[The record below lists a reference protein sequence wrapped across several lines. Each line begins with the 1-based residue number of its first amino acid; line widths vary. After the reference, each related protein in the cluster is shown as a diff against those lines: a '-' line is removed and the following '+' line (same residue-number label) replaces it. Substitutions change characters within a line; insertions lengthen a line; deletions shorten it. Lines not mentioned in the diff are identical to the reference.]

1 MLFIKLVLESFR
13 FALNALTHNLTR
25 TILSLTGVTIGI
37 FAIIAALTV
46 VDSLKANIKDSL
58 SFLGTE
64 VLYVEKWP
72 YIFSPNAPWWEYEKR
87 PMITFNEFKYLEAK
101 LNNASDIC
109 VFVVSQ
115 GRVIKRKSNSI
126 GGINLMGVTEGHLNL
141 YDIELEQGRF
151 FSSREIDYS
160 TNAVIIGYNTKKTLF
175 PYSNPLGKEVKIRG
189 LKYTVIGVMKESGET
204 LLNTP
209 SNDETVLIP
218 FGSFKKILYTGKRRG
233 AYVLMAIKGNET
245 DVGLIELENEVRGLM
260 RNYRGLRPKDK
271 DDFAIN
277 RPEAITNQLQ
287 GVFDVL
293 TTAGWFIGI
302 FSILVGA
309 FGIAN
314 IMFVTVSER
323 TGVIGIQKSLGAKN
337 YFILF
342 QFLFEAIFLS
352 LIGGGFGLLVVYCF
366 TILIGQGI
374 IDLGNFEVTLMLKN
388 IILGIGIS
396 TFVGVASGIIPAL
409 MAARL
414 DPVVAIRAN

>member
-1 MLFIKLVLESFR
+1 LIFVRLIYESFR
-13 FALNALTHNLTR
+13 FAWNALTQNALR

-46 VDSLKANIKDSL
+46 VDSLKENIKSSL

-72 YIFSPNAPWWEYEKR
+72 YIFSPNSPWWEYQKR
-87 PMITFNEFKYLEAK
+87 PMVTYNEYKYLQAN
-101 LNNASDIC
+101 LQRASDIC
-109 VFVVSQ
+109 VFAVNN
-115 GRVIKRKSNSI
+115 GITIKRNSNSI
-126 GGINLMGVTEGHLNL
+126 GGINLMGVTEGHANL
-141 YDIELEQGRF
+141 YDIELEEGRF
-151 FSSREIDYS
+151 FSGRELDYAS
-160 TNAVIIGYNTKKTLF
+160 NAAIIGYKVKNTLF
-175 PYSNPLGKEVKIRG
+175 PNTNPIGKEVSIRG
-189 LKYTVIGVMKESGET
+189 LKYTVIGIMKETGET

-218 FGSFKKILYTGKRRG
+218 FGSFRKIFYTGKTRG
-233 AYVLMAIKGNET
+233 SYVLMAIKGKDI
-245 DVGLIELENEVRGLM
+245 DVGLTELENEVRGLM
-260 RNYRGLRPKDK
+260 RNYRGLKPKDK
-271 DDFAIN
+271 DNFAIN

-293 TTAGWFIGI
+293 TMAGWFIGI

-323 TGVIGIQKSLGAKN
+323 TGIIGIQKSLGAKN

-352 LIGGGFGLLVVYCF
+352 LLGGGLGLFLVYLTTF
-366 TILIGQGI
+366 
-374 IDLGNFEVTLMLKN
+374 IDLGSFILTLMFKN
-388 IILGIGIS
+388 IVLGIGIS

>member
-1 MLFIKLVLESFR
+1 MIFVRLIYESFR
-13 FALNALTHNLTR
+13 FAWNALTQNALR

-46 VDSLKANIKDSL
+46 VDSLKENIKSSL

-72 YIFSPNAPWWEYEKR
+72 YIFSPNSPWWEYQKR
-87 PMITFNEFKYLEAK
+87 PMVTYNEYKYLQAN
-101 LNNASDIC
+101 LQRASDIC
-109 VFVVSQ
+109 VFAVNN
-115 GRVIKRKSNSI
+115 GITIKRNSNSI
-126 GGINLMGVTEGHLNL
+126 GGINLMGVTEGHANL
-141 YDIELEQGRF
+141 YDIELKEGRF
-151 FSSREIDYS
+151 FSGRELDYAS
-160 TNAVIIGYNTKKTLF
+160 NAAIIGYKVKNTLF
-175 PYSNPLGKEVKIRG
+175 PNTNPIGKEVSIRG
-189 LKYTVIGVMKESGET
+189 LKYTVIGIMKETGET

-218 FGSFKKILYTGKRRG
+218 FGSFRKIFYTGKTRG
-233 AYVLMAIKGNET
+233 SYVLMAIKGKDI
-245 DVGLIELENEVRGLM
+245 DVGLTELENEVRGLM
-260 RNYRGLRPKDK
+260 RNYRGLKPKDK
-271 DDFAIN
+271 DNFAIN

-293 TTAGWFIGI
+293 TMAGWFIGI

-323 TGVIGIQKSLGAKN
+323 TGIIGIQKSLGAKN

-352 LIGGGFGLLVVYCF
+352 LLGGGLGLFLVYLTTF
-366 TILIGQGI
+366 
-374 IDLGNFEVTLMLKN
+374 IDLGSFILTLMFKN
-388 IILGIGIS
+388 IVLGIGIS

>member
-1 MLFIKLVLESFR
+1 
-13 FALNALTHNLTR
+13 
-25 TILSLTGVTIGI
+25 
-37 FAIIAALTV
+37 
-46 VDSLKANIKDSL
+46 
-58 SFLGTE
+58 
-64 VLYVEKWP
+64 VEKWP

-87 PMITFNEFKYLEAK
+87 PMVTYNEYKYLEAN
-101 LNNASDIC
+101 LRNASAIC
-109 VFVVSQ
+109 VFVVSG
-115 GRVIKRKSNSI
+115 GRTIKRKSNSI
-126 GGINLMGVTEGHLNL
+126 GGINLMGVTEGHADL

-151 FSSREIDYS
+151 FSTRELDYA
-160 TNAVIIGYNTKKTLF
+160 TNVAIIGYKTKTTLF
-175 PYSNPLGKEVKIRG
+175 PYSDPIGKEIIIRG
-189 LKYTVIGVMKESGET
+189 LKYTVIGLMEESGET

-218 FGSFKKILYTGKRRG
+218 FGSFKKIYYTGKRRG
-233 AYVLMAIKGNET
+233 SYVLMAIKGNET
-245 DVGLIELENEVRGLM
+245 DVGLVELENEIRGLM
-260 RNYRGLRPKDK
+260 RNYRGLKPKDD

-323 TGVIGIQKSLGAKN
+323 TGIIGIQKSLGAKN

-352 LIGGGFGLLVVYCF
+352 LIGGGFGLLLVYLGTF
-366 TILIGQGI
+366 
-374 IDLGNFEVTLMLKN
+374 IDLGSFVLTLMMKN

>member
-1 MLFIKLVLESFR
+1 MIFVRLIYESFR
-13 FALNALTHNLTR
+13 FAWNALTQNPLR

-46 VDSLKANIKDSL
+46 VDSLKENIKSSL

-72 YIFSPNAPWWEYEKR
+72 YIFSPNSPWWEYQKR
-87 PMITFNEFKYLEAK
+87 PMVTYNEYKYLEANLQK
-101 LNNASDIC
+101 ATDIC
-109 VFVVSQ
+109 VFAVNN
-115 GRVIKRKSNSI
+115 GITIKKGSNSI
-126 GGINLMGVTEGHLNL
+126 GGINLMGVTEGHVNL
-141 YDIELEQGRF
+141 YDIELEDGRF
-151 FSSREIDYS
+151 FSGRELDYAS
-160 TNAVIIGYNTKKTLF
+160 NAAIIGFKVKNTLF
-175 PYSNPLGKEVKIRG
+175 PNTDPMGKEVSIRG
-189 LKYTVIGVMKESGET
+189 LKYTVIGIMKESGET

-218 FGSFKKILYTGKRRG
+218 FGSFRKIFYTGKTRG
-233 AYVLMAIKGNET
+233 SYVLMAIKGKDI
-245 DVGLIELENEVRGLM
+245 DVGLTELENEVRGLM
-260 RNYRGLRPKDK
+260 RNYRGLKPKDK
-271 DDFAIN
+271 DNFAVN

-293 TTAGWFIGI
+293 TMAGWFIGI

-323 TGVIGIQKSLGAKN
+323 TGIIGIQKSLGAKN

-352 LIGGGFGLLVVYCF
+352 LMGGGLGLFLVYL
-366 TILIGQGI
+366 TTH
-374 IDLGNFEVTLMLKN
+374 IDLGSFILTLMFKN
-388 IILGIGIS
+388 IVLGIGIS

>member
-72 YIFSPNAPWWEYEKR
+72 YIFTPNAPWWEYQKR
-87 PMITFNEFKYLEAK
+87 PMITFNEYKYLEANLK
-101 LNNASDIC
+101 NASDIC
-109 VFVVSQ
+109 VFTVTG
-115 GRVIKRKSNSI
+115 GRTIKRNSNSI
-126 GGINLMGVTEGHLNL
+126 GGIDLLGVTEGHTGL
-141 YDIELEQGRF
+141 YDVDLERGRF
-151 FSSREIDYS
+151 FSNREIDYAS
-160 TNAVIIGYNTKKTLF
+160 NAAIIGHKIKNALF
-175 PYSNPLGKEVKIRG
+175 PHSDPIGNEIVIRG
-189 LKYTVIGVMKESGET
+189 LKYTVIGLMKESGET

-209 SNDETVLIP
+209 SNDESVLIP
-218 FGSFKKILYTGKRRG
+218 FGSFRKIFYTGKRRG
-233 AYVLMAIKGNET
+233 AYTLIAVKGNEN

-260 RNYRGLRPKDK
+260 RNFRGLRPKDK

-323 TGVIGIQKSLGAKN
+323 TGIIGIQKSLGAKN

-352 LIGGGFGLLVVYCF
+352 LIGGGFGLLLVYLGTF
-366 TILIGQGI
+366 
-374 IDLGNFEVTLMLKN
+374 IDLGSFVLTLMVKN
-388 IILGIGIS
+388 IVLGIGIS

>member
-1 MLFIKLVLESFR
+1 
-13 FALNALTHNLTR
+13 
-25 TILSLTGVTIGI
+25 VTIGI

-46 VDSLKANIKDSL
+46 VDSLKENIKDSL

-72 YIFSPNAPWWEYEKR
+72 YIFEPNAPWWEYQKR
-87 PMITFNEFKYLEAK
+87 PMVTYNEYKYLEAN
-101 LNNASDIC
+101 LNHASDIC
-109 VFVVSQ
+109 VFVVSG
-115 GRVIKRKSNSI
+115 GRTIKRKSNSI
-126 GGINLMGVTEGHLNL
+126 GGINLMGVTEGHIDL
-141 YDIELEQGRF
+141 YDIEMAEGRY
-151 FSSREIDYS
+151 FSNRELDYA
-160 TNAVIIGYNTKKTLF
+160 TNAAVIGHNTEETLF
-175 PYSNPLGKEVKIRG
+175 PYSSAIGKEVKIRG

-218 FGSFKKILYTGKRRG
+218 FNSFRKIFYTGKRRG
-233 AYVLMAIKGNET
+233 SYVLMAIKGKPT
-245 DVGLIELENEVRGLM
+245 DVGLVELENEVRGLM
-260 RNYRGLRPKDK
+260 RNYRGLKPKDE

-323 TGVIGIQKSLGAKN
+323 TGIIGIQKSLGAKN

-352 LIGGGFGLLVVYCF
+352 LIGGGLGLLLVYF
-366 TILIGQGI
+366 GTY
-374 IDLGNFEVTLMLKN
+374 IDLGSFVLTLMFKN
-388 IILGIGIS
+388 IILGVGIS

-414 DPVVAIRAN
+414 DPVVAIRSN

>member
-1 MLFIKLVLESFR
+1 MIFFRLIFESFR
-13 FALNALTHNLTR
+13 FAWNALTQNLLR

-46 VDSLKANIKDSL
+46 VDSLKENIKDSL

-72 YIFSPNAPWWEYEKR
+72 YIFSPNAPWWEYQKR
-87 PMITFNEFKYLEAK
+87 PMITFNEYKYLQAN
-101 LNNASDIC
+101 LQNASDIC
-109 VFVVSQ
+109 VFVVSG

-126 GGINLMGVTEGHLNL
+126 GGINLMGVTEGHSSL
-141 YDIELEQGRF
+141 YEIELESGRF
-151 FSSREIDYS
+151 FSSREIDYA
-160 TNAVIIGYNTKKTLF
+160 TNAAIIGYKTKNTLF
-175 PYSNPLGKEVKIRG
+175 PYSDPIGKKVTIRG

-209 SNDETVLIP
+209 SNDESVLIP
-218 FGSFKKILYTGKRRG
+218 FGSFKKLYYTGKRRG
-233 AYVLMAIKGNET
+233 GYVLMAIKGLES
-245 DVGLIELENEVRGLM
+245 DVGLIELENEIRGLM

-323 TGVIGIQKSLGAKN
+323 TGIIGIQKSLGAKN

-352 LIGGGFGLLVVYCF
+352 LIGGGVGLLLVYAGTF
-366 TILIGQGI
+366 
-374 IDLGNFEVTLMLKN
+374 IDLGSFKLMLMAKN

>member
-1 MLFIKLVLESFR
+1 MIYLRLIIESFR
-13 FALNALTHNLTR
+13 FAWNALKHNPLR

-46 VDSLKANIKDSL
+46 VDSLKDNIKKSL

-72 YIFSPNAPWWEYEKR
+72 YIFSPNSPWWEYQKR
-87 PMITFNEFKYLEAK
+87 PMVTYNEYKYLETNLK
-101 LNNASDIC
+101 HASAIC
-109 VFVVSQ
+109 VFAVN
-115 GRVIKRKSNSI
+115 GGITIKRGSNSI
-126 GGINLMGVTEGHLNL
+126 GAINLMGVTEGHIDL
-141 YDIELEQGRF
+141 YDIEMEDGRY
-151 FSSREIDYS
+151 FSSRELDYA
-160 TNAVIIGYNTKKTLF
+160 TNAALIGFKTKTTLF
-175 PYSNPLGKEVKIRG
+175 PNTDPIGKEIVIRG

-218 FGSFKKILYTGKRRG
+218 FGSFRKIFYTGKTRG
-233 AYVLMAIKGNET
+233 SYVLMAVKGMET
-245 DVGLIELENEVRGLM
+245 DIGLTELENEVRGMM
-260 RNYRGLRPKDK
+260 RNYRGLKPKDK

-287 GVFDVL
+287 GIFDVL
-293 TTAGWFIGI
+293 TMAGWFIGI

-323 TGVIGIQKSLGAKN
+323 TGIIGIQKSLGAKN

-352 LIGGGFGLLVVYCF
+352 LIGGGFGLLIVYAGTF
-366 TILIGQGI
+366 
-374 IDLGNFEVTLMLKN
+374 IDLGSFVLTLMFKN

-414 DPVVAIRAN
+414 DPVVAIRSN